1 VGSWGLPLAA
11 GAFWGGLLLWDA
23 RPRFVGSLP
32 AWAWL
37 ALGLGGLAA
46 AWIAAPPRRPDD
58 PLGRAGLADA
68 VVPQV
73 AAVASG
79 APDPRRG
86 PIAAMALLVVGL
98 VLCGAGWGGLAEVRR
113 QASLLARVAPRPVTL
128 IGTVREDPLPGAY
141 GWRVL
146 IDARSVTWA
155 DGGATLRETVWASGD
170 EGLPPIVR
178 GDLVEV
184 AGRLEVPEDPG
195 FSDALRRRGIAA
207 AVRVDTLERL
217 GGSPSRFVGATQ
229 AVRRVIGGS
238 IERVFPPREAGL
250 LLGLA
255 LGDGSKL
262 DAATERDFQATGLTH
277 LLVVSGGNVAMVL
290 APILALAAALGLA
303 RVGTAAVGIT
313 AVVFFVILT
322 GAEASVMRA
331 GAMAV
336 TALLGT
342 LLGRPRTTGVV
353 LAAAVLVLLVL
364 DPWLVRSIGFQLSV
378 TATAGLVALAS
389 PLGERFARVLPRPIA
404 DAAGTTLAAQLAV
417 TPVLLFHFHE
427 VPLVTL
433 LANVLAA
440 PAVSPALMLGL
451 LAAFLGV
458 VSEPVGSLAGLAA
471 QAPMRYLELL
481 ANVLGRAPVAHVT
494 SRGGV
499 WVVIVGAFAVGSLAV
514 ALRTGWRPPR
524 RVVVTAIGFA
534 PLVVWATAVAKGP
547 PDGLTV
553 RFFDVGQGDAA
564 LVTSPG
570 GASILVDGGP
580 DEDDV
585 ATELAALGIKRLD
598 VVVASHPHADH
609 IVGLPTVLARVP
621 VGLVLQPGCPTDSAL
636 KGDLDRAIVDE
647 GVPELNPRAGDELT
661 VGDLRVE
668 VLSPDRCWTGTES
681 DANNDAFVLRISLGP
696 ANVLIA
702 SESEEPAQEA
712 LLEAGVDLR
721 GTVLKVP
728 HHGAATSVPAF
739 FQAVGARIAIVSVG
753 ENDYGHPVPATLDAV
768 AETGAEIWR
777 TDEHGT
783 VTVTFEGPSPVVA
796 SAR

>member
-1 VGSWGLPLAA
+1 VIV
-11 GAFWGGLLLWDA
+11 D
-23 RPRFVGSLP
+23 
-32 AWAWL
+32 
-37 ALGLGGLAA
+37 
-46 AWIAAPPRRPDD
+46 
-58 PLGRAGLADA
+58 
-68 VVPQV
+68 
-73 AAVASG
+73 
-79 APDPRRG
+79 
-86 PIAAMALLVVGL
+86 
-98 VLCGAGWGGLAEVRR
+98 VR
-113 QASLLARVAPRPVTL
+113 T
-128 IGTVREDPLPGAY
+128 
-141 GWRVL
+141 
-146 IDARSVTWA
+146 VTWTG
-155 DGGATLRETVWASGD
+155 GGASLRETLWVSGD
-170 EGLPPIVR
+170 DEPPTVVR
-178 GDLVEV
+178 GDHVEI

-195 FSDALRRRGIAA
+195 FADALERRGIAA
-207 AVRVDTLERL
+207 ALRTDTLTRL
-217 GGSPSRFVGATQ
+217 GDSPSRFVRTTQ

-262 DAATERDFQATGLTH
+262 DPATERDFQATGLTH

-290 APILALAAALGLA
+290 APILAVAAALGFA
-303 RVGTAAVGIT
+303 RVGTAAIGIVT
-313 AVVFFVILT
+313 VVFFVILT

-342 LLGRPRTTGVV
+342 LLGRPKTTGVV
-353 LAAAVLVLLVL
+353 LSTAVLVLLVL

-389 PLGERFARVLPRPIA
+389 PLGELFGRVVPKPVA
-404 DAAGTTLAAQLAV
+404 AAAGTTLAAQLAV

-427 VPLVTL
+427 IPLVTL

-451 LAAFLGV
+451 IAAFLGV
-458 VSEPVGSLAGLAA
+458 VWEPLGSLAGLVA
-471 QAPMRYLELL
+471 QAPMRYLEFL
-481 ANVLGRAPVAHVT
+481 ANVLGRAPVAHIT
-494 SRGGV
+494 SHGGV
-499 WVVIVGAFAVGSLAV
+499 AVLVVGGLVVTAIAV

-524 RVVVTAIGFA
+524 PFVLAAIAFT
-534 PLVVWATAVAKGP
+534 PLVVWTTAVAKGP

-598 VVVASHPHADH
+598 VLVASHPHADH
-609 IVGLPTVLARVP
+609 MIGLPTVLARVP
-621 VGLVLQPGCPTDSAL
+621 VGLVLQPGCPIDSAL
-636 KGDLDRAIVDE
+636 AADLDRAIADE
-647 GVPELNPRAGDELT
+647 GVQELNPRAGDELT

-681 DANNDAFVLRISLGP
+681 DSNNDAFVLRISLGE

-712 LLEAGVDLR
+712 LLDAGADLH
-721 GTVLKVP
+721 GIVLKVP
-728 HHGAATSVPAF
+728 HHGAATSVPEF
-739 FQAVGARIAIVSVG
+739 FHAVGARVAIVSVV
-753 ENDYGHPVPATLDAV
+753 ENDYGHPVAQTLDWIHEA
-768 AETGAEIWR
+768 GSEIWR
-777 TDEHGT
+777 TDERGT
-783 VTVTFEGPSPVVA
+783 ITVTFEGPNPLVT

>member
-11 GAFWGGLLLWDA
+11 AAFWTGLLLWDA
-23 RPRFVGSLP
+23 RPGPTLSWPSWV
-32 AWAWL
+32 WL
-37 ALGLGGLAA
+37 VLGLAGLAA
-46 AWIAAPPRRPDD
+46 AWIAAPSRRVED
-58 PLGRAGLADA
+58 PLARAGLAA
-68 VVPQV
+68 RPPEQVV
-73 AAVASG
+73 AVASG

-86 PIAAMALLVVGL
+86 PLAALALLLIGL
-98 VLCGAGWGGLAEVRR
+98 VLCGTGWGGLADLRR
-113 QASLLARVAPRPVTL
+113 QASLLARIAPLPVELT
-128 IGTVREDPLPGAY
+128 GTVREDPLPGAY
-141 GWRVL
+141 GWHVL
-146 IDARSVTWA
+146 IDARSVTWST
-155 DGGATLRETVWASGD
+155 GAASLRETVWVSGD
-170 EGLPPIVR
+170 DEPPEVER
-178 GDLVEV
+178 GDLVDV
-184 AGRLEVPEDPG
+184 SGRLEVPEDPG
-195 FSDALRRRGIAA
+195 FADSLERRGIAA
-207 AVRVDTLERL
+207 ALRVDTLTRL
-217 GGSPSRFVGATQ
+217 GDSPSRFVRATQ

-262 DAATERDFQATGLTH
+262 DTATERDFQATGLTH

-290 APILALAAALGLA
+290 APILALAAAMGLA
-303 RVGTAAVGIT
+303 RVGTAVIGVV

-342 LLGRPRTTGVV
+342 LLGRPKSTGVV
-353 LAAAVLVLLVL
+353 LSAAVLVLLVL

-378 TATAGLVALAS
+378 MATAGLVALAS
-389 PLGERFARVLPRPIA
+389 PLGEAFGHVMPKPAA
-404 DAAGTTLAAQLAV
+404 AAAGTTLAAQLAV

-427 VPLVTL
+427 IPLVTL

-451 LAAFLGV
+451 IAAFLGV
-458 VSEPVGSLAGLAA
+458 VWDPLGSLAGLVA

-481 ANVLGRAPVAHVT
+481 ANVLGRAPVAHIT
-494 SRGGV
+494 SRGGAAV
-499 WVVIVGAFAVGSLAV
+499 LVIGAIVVVTLAV

-524 RVVVTAIGFA
+524 PAVVVAIGVM
-534 PLVVWATAVAKGP
+534 PLIVWTSAVAKGP
-547 PDGLTV
+547 PEGLTV

-564 LVTSPG
+564 LVTSPA

-585 ATELAALGIKRLD
+585 ATELAALGVKRLD
-598 VVVASHPHADH
+598 VLVASHPHADH
-609 IVGLPTVLARVP
+609 IIGLPTVLARVP
-621 VGLVLQPGCPTDSAL
+621 VGLVLQPGCEDGSAL
-636 KGDLDRAIVDE
+636 KADLDRAIADE
-647 GVPELNPRAGDELT
+647 GVEELHPHAGDELT

-668 VLSPDRCWTGTES
+668 VLSPDRCWSGTES
-681 DANNDAFVLRISLGP
+681 DTNNDAFVLRISLGD

-712 LLEAGVDLR
+712 LLEAGVDLH

-728 HHGAATSVPAF
+728 HHGAATSVPEF
-739 FQAVGARIAIVSVG
+739 FQAVGADVAVVSVG

-768 AETGAEIWR
+768 AETGAEVWR
-777 TDEHGT
+777 TDQRGT
-783 VTVTFEGPSPVVA
+783 ITVTFEGPTPVVA